1 MPFTVS
7 ALWPSPYYTFQGTHL
22 MRINFLLTET
32 LFSSIGVLL
41 FPKASSNLPLQLS
54 SPLPALTTKDASPL
68 RFGTFLSE
76 KSLSLLELKLLSL
89 FSPLLPGCLFQLFP
103 GNSSPL
109 LRSCLLNLHS
119 FSILPSASGSLFAS
133 YNSELPTLSVQY
145 LLEPVGCEFPCLP

>member
-7 ALWPSPYYTFQGTHL
+7 ALWSSPYYTFQGTHL

-32 LFSSIGVLL
+32 LFSIGALL
-41 FPKASSNLPLQLS
+41 FPKASSNLFLQLS

-68 RFGTFLSE
+68 RFGTLLSE
-76 KSLSLLELKLLSL
+76 KSVNLLELKLLSL

-133 YNSELPTLSVQY
+133 YTSELPALSVLY
-145 LLEPVGCEFPCLP
+145 LLESVGFEFPCLP